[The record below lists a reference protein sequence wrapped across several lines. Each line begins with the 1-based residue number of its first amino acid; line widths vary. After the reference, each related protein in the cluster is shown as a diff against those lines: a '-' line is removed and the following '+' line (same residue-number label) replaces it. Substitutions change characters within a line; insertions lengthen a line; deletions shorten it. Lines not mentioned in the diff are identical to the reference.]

1 MVAMAT
7 TTADTGDEAVDADA
21 AVDADEP
28 ALEPQTDTSDD
39 PPEPNA
45 AGAAAGDG
53 SYHVTA
59 ALVLGAVLVAVGVM
73 GPIVGGTDGPLLGFG
88 RNLLLDVLYLASGL
102 AGVAAGYV
110 AHGRHAATYTR
121 WMGVGYLLVAVLGF
135 VATGTTTDLLNVN
148 LAASLLHL
156 TLAVVFLG
164 VGFTL
169 DEDAPSA

>member
-7 TTADTGDEAVDADA
+7 TMEDPGDETAGADA

-28 ALEPQTDTSDD
+28 ALEPQPDASDD
-39 PPEPNA
+39 PPEPDTG
-45 AGAAAGDG
+45 GASGGDG

-73 GPIVGGTDGPLLGFG
+73 GPVVGGTDGPLLGFG
-88 RNLLLDVLYLASGL
+88 RNLLLDVLYLASGVV
-102 AGVAAGYV
+102 GVAAGYV
-110 AHGRHAATYTR
+110 GHGRHAAAYTR

-135 VATGTTTDLLNVN
+135 LAAGATTALLNVN

-169 DEDAPSA
+169 NEDGTRA